1 MKKNHFTQGGVEML
15 VLGTHIQVWQS
26 GWSPEEV
33 AFAAEK
39 AAAIGYNFLE
49 IPVRAPQTVDAGAI
63 VKILE
68 SNNMFCTTSFVHGL
82 DTDIASE
89 DKAVSL
95 AGEALMLEA
104 LAKARDLGS
113 KRLVGGMHSA
123 LSKFDTARTT
133 AGRSNAVRVL
143 RRVAERAGEMDM
155 MLCIEA
161 LNRYENN
168 FMNTARQLLSLIDD
182 VGADNIS
189 AHLDTFHMNIEES
202 DPARAIRECGERL
215 GYFHVAENYR
225 GYLGTGSI
233 DFQKIF
239 RALHEISYK
248 GPIALEVFSSAVSN
262 PLHSGRLA
270 VWREVWSDSA
280 DIARHSYEFLQNQAA
295 TTERIHH

>member
-1 MKKNHFTQGGVEML
+1 MPI
-15 VLGTHIQVWQS
+15 LGTHIQVWQG
-26 GWSPEEV
+26 GWSPDEV

-39 AAAIGYNFLE
+39 AAAIGYQFLE
-49 IPVRAPQTVDAGAI
+49 IPVRAPQSVDAGAI
-63 VKILE
+63 ARILE
-68 SNNMFCTTSFVHGL
+68 ANKLFCTTSFVHGL

-89 DKAVSL
+89 DKAVAA

-104 LAKARDLGS
+104 LVRARDLGS

-123 LSKFDTARTT
+123 LSKFDTARTE
-133 AGRSNAVRVL
+133 AGRRNAVSAL
-143 RRVAERAGEMDM
+143 RRVSQRAGEMDM
-155 MLCIEA
+155 VLCIEA
-161 LNRYENN
+161 LNRYESN
-168 FMNTARQLLSLIDD
+168 FMNTARQLLGLIEDI
-182 VGADNIS
+182 GAGNVY

-225 GYLGTGSI
+225 GYLGSGSI

-239 RALHEISYK
+239 RALHEISYD

-270 VWREVWSDSA
+270 VWREVWSDSN
-280 DIARHSYEFLQNQAA
+280 DIARHSYDFLQNQAA
-295 TTERIHH
+295 TAQRRQH